1 MRSNGSAFR
10 EMKKRRVQMDII
22 YHGKAKQFHLFNDR
36 ISYVIG
42 IFPNGEPGQLY
53 YGKRIHDREDY
64 SYLINYEFRAM
75 MVGKPD
81 NECFSLEMNRCEYPS
96 FGTTDLRDPAF
107 EIVYKNG
114 SKVTNF
120 QYVSHEITDGKPGLP
135 GLPALYTEDDKE
147 AKTLK
152 LNFVDD
158 LTGVELVL
166 SYTIF
171 RDYPVIARNAL
182 IRNSGDE
189 KVMLEKAMS
198 LSIDLPDR
206 DYRWIQFSG
215 AWAREKYP
223 VERELTEGITKIGSM
238 RGHSSANHNPFVIL
252 KRKNTDE
259 FSGEAFS
266 AALVY
271 SGNFISQAEGDAYGT
286 LRFMTGI
293 NPEGFSWKLDP
304 GEEFQTP
311 EAILTWTENGLND
324 LSRTIHR
331 LYRKRLSRG
340 VWKEKERPI
349 LLNNWE
355 ATNMDFDEEAVLKIA
370 KRGKEAGVELFVLD
384 DGWFGKRDDDFSGLG
399 DWFVNT
405 DKLPE
410 GIGGLAKKIRD
421 MGLMFGLWF
430 EPEMVNEDSDLFR
443 KHPDWVLS
451 VPGRERSLG
460 RHQMVLDMSR
470 DDVWDYLYE
479 RMHSLIAEGQL
490 DYVKWD
496 MNRTISEC
504 FSAAASPE
512 EQGKVY
518 HRYVLNFYRLYE
530 RLIADF
536 PELLFESCASGGSR
550 FDAGI
555 MYYAPQTWGSDDT
568 DAVER
573 LKIQY
578 GTSYGY
584 PIASIGAHVSVSPN
598 QQTGRMTPIST
609 RANVAYFGTFG
620 YEMDLNEVSDAEF
633 EEIKKQ
639 VAFMKENRGV
649 IQNGDFYRLIS
660 PFEDNYCA
668 WMSVSEDREKA
679 VFAYY
684 KILSEPNS
692 GHRKVRLKGLDPDR
706 LYYIDGREFYG
717 SELMEIGV
725 EITEVP
731 GMEWKI
737 PSGDFIS
744 KVFLIHSR
752 EKTGS

>member
-1 MRSNGSAFR
+1 
-10 EMKKRRVQMDII
+10 MDIVF
-22 YHGKAKQFHLFNDR
+22 HEGSKQFHLFNDR
-36 ISYVIG
+36 VSYIIG
-42 IFPNGEPGQLY
+42 IFPNGEAGQLY
-53 YGKRIHDREDY
+53 YGKRIHDRDDY

-75 MVGKPD
+75 MVGMHD

-96 FGTTDLRDPAF
+96 FGTSDLRDPAF
-107 EIVYKNG
+107 DIVYGNG
-114 SKVTNF
+114 SRVSCF
-120 QYVSHEITDGKPGLP
+120 EYVSHEISDGKPSLP

-152 LNFVDD
+152 ILFRDG
-158 LTGVELVL
+158 LTGMELTL

-171 RDYPVIARNAL
+171 RDYPVIARNAYFKNGGSESV
-182 IRNSGDE
+182 R
-189 KVMLEKAMS
+189 LEKAMS
-198 LSIDLPDR
+198 LSVDLPDM
-206 DYRWIQFSG
+206 DYNWIQFSG
-215 AWAREKYP
+215 AWGREKYP
-223 VERELTEGITKIGSM
+223 VERELTRGITKIGSM

-259 FSGEAFS
+259 FSGEAIS

-271 SGNFISQAEGDAYGT
+271 SGNFVSQAEGDVYGT

-311 EAILTWTENGLND
+311 EAVLTWTEDGLND
-324 LSRTIHR
+324 LSQTIHR

-340 VWKEKERPI
+340 SWKEKERPI

-355 ATNMDFDEEAVLKIA
+355 ATMMDFDEEAILKIA
-370 KRGKEAGVELFVLD
+370 RKGKEAGVELFVLD
-384 DGWFGKRDDDFSGLG
+384 DGWFGNRDDDFRGLG

-410 GIGGLAKKIRD
+410 GIAGLAEKIHD

-430 EPEMVNEDSDLFR
+430 EPEMINEDSDLYR

-451 VPGRERSLG
+451 VPGRDRSLG
-460 RHQMVLDMSR
+460 RHQMVLDMTR
-470 DDVWDYLYE
+470 DEVWDFLYE
-479 RMHSLIAEGQL
+479 RMHTIISEGSI

-504 FSAAASPE
+504 YSIGTPAE

-518 HRYVLNFYRLYE
+518 HKYILNVYRLYE

-536 PELLFESCASGGSR
+536 PGLLFESCSSGSSR

-555 MYYAPQTWGSDDT
+555 MHYAPQTWGSDDT

-584 PIASIGAHVSVSPN
+584 PISAIGAHVSVVPN
-598 QQTGRMTPIST
+598 QQTGRITSITT
-609 RANVAYFGTFG
+609 RANAAYFGTFG
-620 YEMDLNEVSDAEF
+620 YEMDLNHVTDEEF
-633 EEIKKQ
+633 EEIKEQ
-639 VAFMKENRGV
+639 IVFMKKHRGLL
-649 IQNGDFYRLIS
+649 QSGNFYRLLS
-660 PFEDNYCA
+660 PFEDNYCS
-668 WMSVSEDREKA
+668 WMVVSEDRKKA
-679 VFAYY
+679 IFAYY
-684 KILSEPNS
+684 RVLSEPNC
-692 GHRKVRLKGLDPDR
+692 GHRKVRLKGLDRDG
-706 LYYIDGREFYG
+706 LYHFDGQEYYG

-725 EITEVP
+725 EISEAP
-731 GMEWKI
+731 GIEWKT
-737 PSGDFIS
+737 PSGDYIS
-744 KVFLIHSR
+744 GIFVI
-752 EKTGS
+752 E